1 MEIDNQ
7 VEQTPVTP
15 NAPVAP
21 VDTQPPV
28 AQTEVEDTTAKPQET
43 DVREIGLK
51 KEAKKEDGDSQ
62 VKVSEHLNNLVAK
75 AMTGEL
81 TDEERK
87 GLEESGFSDHFDLIV
102 QGHKARQEA
111 ADNEVYSVVGNKEAY
126 KELQAWA
133 VSTLS
138 DAEIETFNNAVIK
151 SNDVG
156 IAKLAVEAL
165 QARYIKQKGR
175 EPSKVIEGGG
185 GTDVSNTPFTSVQ
198 DYIKET
204 MSRKYKND
212 PAYAAEVERK
222 RNQSGF

>member
-7 VEQTPVTP
+7 VEQTPTTP
-15 NAPVAP
+15 VAPVAP
-21 VDTQPPV
+21 ADTQPEV
-28 AQTEVEDTTAKPQET
+28 TQTKVEDTAPKAPEEN
-43 DVREIGLK
+43 VREVGLK
-51 KEAKKEDGDSQ
+51 KEPKKEDGDSQ

-75 AMTGEL
+75 AMAGEL

-87 GLEESGFSDHFDLIV
+87 GLEETGFADHFDLIV

-111 ADNEVYSVVGNKEAY
+111 ADNELYSVVGNKEAY

-138 DAEIETFNNAVIK
+138 DAEIETFNNAVLK

-165 QARYIKQKGR
+165 QARYIKQQGK

-185 GTDVSNTPFTSVQ
+185 GTDTSNKPFASSQ
-198 DYIKET
+198 EYINET
-204 MSRKYKND
+204 MTRKYKND

-222 RNQSGF
+222 RNLSGF